1 MSLIMKTIRLL
12 LMGCTALLYTACEKD
27 DTPEPLNPDTA
38 EKAVVDRFS
47 SSAGTLMVRDTGNG
61 LPEAGA
67 PIDFDQ
73 APFITKGL
81 GPGGELVEYYNFD
94 VMPLIPA
101 PIYVLFREGDTVSVE
116 GQLNIIEHIPGDPG
130 YSDFWKVILV
140 TVPENYVANT
150 AASYLDIVEGGYT
163 TQATTTIVNCP
174 LAPEGSTASKRYGGD
189 TDITLHRGWYKRKIV
204 YYFNFVEDEINTTP
218 TNETP
223 TSPIYVTFN
232 INPGLTGGGPA
243 SGFVTET
250 GTVQTHNVIAT
261 LPGDPG
267 YSPLWS
273 VNVYDN
279 TDFENVSD
287 LTSAQAA
294 SILASNVMY
303 VNCPV
308 VESE

>member
-1 MSLIMKTIRLL
+1 MKTLRILIAVL
-12 LMGCTALLYTACEKD
+12 AAVLVSACERN
-27 DTPEPLNPDTA
+27 DTPDPLNPDTA

-47 SSAGTLMVRDTGNG
+47 SSAGTLMVRDASNG

-67 PIDFDQ
+67 PVDFDQ
-73 APFITKGL
+73 GPFITKGL

-130 YSDFWKVILV
+130 YSDFWKIVEV
-140 TVPENYVANT
+140 TVPEGYVANT
-150 AASYLDIVEGGYT
+150 AASYLDIVEGGYA

-174 LAPEGSTASKRYGGD
+174 VAPLGSSALKRYAGD
-189 TDITLHRGWYKRKIV
+189 TDTTLHRGWYKRKIV
-204 YYFNFVEDEINTTP
+204 YYFNFSEDEISTSAS
-218 TNETP
+218 NEVP

-232 INPGLTGGGPA
+232 INPGQTGGGPS

-261 LPGDPG
+261 LPGDTG
-267 YSPLWS
+267 YSPFWS

-279 TDFENVSD
+279 NDFANVSD

-294 SILASNVMY
+294 NILASNVMY

-308 VESE
+308 VHSE